1 MTDTRVDQYE
11 SVRRENHYMS
21 SRTEGL
27 LEWARKVRIDILE
40 MTYGVGPERKAHPGG
55 ALSAV
60 EMVTALYFDIMR
72 LNPDSPQWPDR
83 DRFILSKGHACPVL
97 YAALAN
103 RGYFDKSF
111 YSTLRRLDGSL
122 QGHPDMRK
130 TPGVDMTT
138 GSLGHGLAAGA
149 GVAASG
155 KIDKKSFQVFVLL
168 GDGEVQ
174 EGLVWESAMA
184 IPRLGLDNITALVDV
199 NRLQS
204 GGAVD
209 DIIPLSPLREKW
221 MSFGWNVIEIDGHDM
236 RDVLS
241 ALDLAVHSKGVPTVI
256 LAKTVKGKGVEFMEN
271 DNSWHQKTPSDEQ
284 YRQAIAQLKSG
295 IDTGGSA

>member
-1 MTDTRVDQYE
+1 MTKAEAVQDDSAGRINPYV
-11 SVRRENHYMS
+11 SRRIS
-21 SRTEGL
+21 AL
-27 LEWARKVRIDILE
+27 DDWARKIRIDILE
-40 MTYGVGPERKAHPGG
+40 MCYGVGPERKAHPGG

-60 EMVTALYFDIMR
+60 EIVTALYFDIMR
-72 LNPDSPQWPDR
+72 IKPEEPSWADR

-103 RGYFDKSF
+103 RGYFDKAF
-111 YSTLRRLDGSL
+111 YRELRRIGGRL

-149 GVAASG
+149 GIAASG
-155 KIDKKSFQVFVLL
+155 KIDKRDFQVFVLL

-184 IPRLGLDNITALVDV
+184 APRLGLDNLTAVVDV

-209 DIIPLSPLREKW
+209 DILCLTPLREKW
-221 MSFGWNVIEIDGHDM
+221 MSFGWNPIEIDGHDM
-236 RDVLS
+236 GEVLN
-241 ALDLAVHSKGVPTVI
+241 ALDLALAAKGSPTVI
-256 LAKTVKGKGVEFMEN
+256 LAKTIKGKGVEFMEN
-271 DNSWHQKTPSDEQ
+271 DNAWHQKTPSEEQ
-284 YRQAIAQLKSG
+284 YKTAIEALKA
-295 IDTGGSA
+295 GGAA